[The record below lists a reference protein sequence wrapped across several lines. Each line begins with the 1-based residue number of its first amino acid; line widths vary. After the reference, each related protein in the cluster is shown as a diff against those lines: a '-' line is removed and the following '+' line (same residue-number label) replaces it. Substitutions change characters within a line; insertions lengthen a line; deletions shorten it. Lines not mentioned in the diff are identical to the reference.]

1 MRSSRL
7 SLDITKLDENKTL
20 STIPTIPITS
30 HESLLYHP
38 LLVTSSSQRKK
49 SQISNSSSTSTS
61 ASSSSIIFKTPG
73 LNQIIEETKNAKHL
87 RRSSSS
93 ASSSSSSSSSF
104 SSYADTS
111 SSSSSSSSSP
121 LTAEITKLL
130 LIPVSKDEL
139 ATVESTTSLIS
150 SRAFHSNILD
160 SLMNIDYNEE
170 NDDESVSNS
179 KSSQKREF
187 ETDER
192 LEKSFDKLSGYPT
205 SASSSTSIYNNERN
219 NEEVDVNFNG
229 LNGLL
234 CNTSI
239 ESLQAELKATQA
251 VLKTLRSENSELR
264 FAKSPTVV
272 TPIRQAHSSQP
283 PPPPPPPQ
291 ITEEQEH
298 YAEVLLAQAEAA
310 KALALANASSA
321 LKRAAAMAKSSSI
334 NQIRIKEGIDNIYEL
349 VKEAIE
355 LVDNE

>member
-1 MRSSRL
+1 
-7 SLDITKLDENKTL
+7 
-20 STIPTIPITS
+20 
-30 HESLLYHP
+30 
-38 LLVTSSSQRKK
+38 
-49 SQISNSSSTSTS
+49 
-61 ASSSSIIFKTPG
+61 
-73 LNQIIEETKNAKHL
+73 
-87 RRSSSS
+87 
-93 ASSSSSSSSSF
+93 
-104 SSYADTS
+104 
-111 SSSSSSSSSP
+111 
-121 LTAEITKLL
+121 
-130 LIPVSKDEL
+130 VSKDEL
-139 ATVESTTSLIS
+139 STVESTTSLIS

-192 LEKSFDKLSGYPT
+192 LKKSFDKLST
-205 SASSSTSIYNNERN
+205 SASTPTSIYNIERN

-272 TPIRQAHSSQP
+272 TPIRQAHSSPP

>member
-7 SLDITKLDENKTL
+7 SLDTTKLDENKTL

-61 ASSSSIIFKTPG
+61 SSSIIFKTPG
-73 LNQIIEETKNAKHL
+73 LNQVIEETKNAKHL

-93 ASSSSSSSSSF
+93 ASSSSSSF
-104 SSYADTS
+104 SSYADT
-111 SSSSSSSSSP
+111 SSSSSSSP

-139 ATVESTTSLIS
+139 STVESTTSLIS
-150 SRAFHSNILD
+150 SRAFHGNILD

-170 NDDESVSNS
+170 NDDESVSYS

-192 LEKSFDKLSGYPT
+192 LKKSFDKLSTP
-205 SASSSTSIYNNERN
+205 TSIYNIERN
-219 NEEVDVNFNG
+219 NEEVDVNF
-229 LNGLL
+229 NGLL

-272 TPIRQAHSSQP
+272 TPIRQAHSSP
-283 PPPPPPPQ
+283 PPPPPQPPQ

-298 YAEVLLAQAEAA
+298 FAEVLLAQAEAA

>member
-1 MRSSRL
+1 
-7 SLDITKLDENKTL
+7 
-20 STIPTIPITS
+20 
-30 HESLLYHP
+30 
-38 LLVTSSSQRKK
+38 
-49 SQISNSSSTSTS
+49 
-61 ASSSSIIFKTPG
+61 
-73 LNQIIEETKNAKHL
+73 
-87 RRSSSS
+87 
-93 ASSSSSSSSSF
+93 
-104 SSYADTS
+104 
-111 SSSSSSSSSP
+111 
-121 LTAEITKLL
+121 
-130 LIPVSKDEL
+130 
-139 ATVESTTSLIS
+139 
-150 SRAFHSNILD
+150 
-160 SLMNIDYNEE
+160 MNIDYNEG

-205 SASSSTSIYNNERN
+205 SALASTSIYNNERN
-219 NEEVDVNFNG
+219 NEEVNFNG

-272 TPIRQAHSSQP
+272 TPIRQAHSSPP